1 MSYFFQRDITTNNA
15 PADNQIGIGELK
27 INAKT
32 GILYSKRT
40 DGKIVRFLSIPIDDN
55 SPGNDLLTFVPII
68 RFSDTTNFCCNGDTI
83 TVTVDNLLVGNNYT
97 FQVGDMVVNSTTY
110 FSALDGGMSP
120 ISSSSRQVSINISV
134 SSVQYN
140 ALIKFSVLKDGV
152 VLSENV
158 KAICCANCTS

>member
-68 RFSDTTNFCCNGDTI
+68 RFSDTAGFCCNGDTI
-83 TVTVDNLLVGNNYT
+83 TITVDNLLVDNSYT
-97 FQVGDMVVNSTTY
+97 FQISDMVVNSTTY
-110 FSALDGGMSP
+110 FSALDGIMSP

-158 KAICCANCTS
+158 KAVCCANCTS